1 MTLRFQFFYY
11 SDDTEQLDVSISRDG
26 EMSFNNADIEYDI
39 AVAAMGG
46 DKTRAMECLDAW
58 DFDPWPVVRIMTD
71 NDIALCGRFLTD
83 CVEHVLPLYKKEFP
97 EDLRLRQ
104 AVIAARDQYISPG
117 RSWVPLYDA
126 KAGAFRAMQE
136 AARTESESVVGKTPA
151 GRVAEA
157 AYTMLNATSY
167 VAQNYN
173 SSYVG
178 ELITDAINTCAETFG
193 EDNVFDKGNHDLST
207 GAIVKESAWQWR
219 RFYDIVTALRAG
231 RDWPDLKE
239 TT

>member
-11 SDDTEQLDVSISRDG
+11 SDDTEQLDVSISRGG
-26 EMSFNNADIEYDI
+26 EMSFNNADIEYEI
-39 AVAAMGG
+39 AYAAMGG
-46 DKTRAMECLDAW
+46 RKSRAMECLDAW

-71 NDIALCGRFLTD
+71 NDITLCGRFLTD

-117 RSWVPLYDA
+117 RDWVPLNDA
-126 KAGAFRAMQE
+126 KMGAFRAMLE
-136 AARTESESVVGKTPA
+136 AVHYGGVAGKTPA

-157 AYTMLNATSY
+157 AYAMMNLTTFMAQSY
-167 VAQNYN
+167 NK
-173 SSYVG
+173 SYVG

-239 TT
+239 TP